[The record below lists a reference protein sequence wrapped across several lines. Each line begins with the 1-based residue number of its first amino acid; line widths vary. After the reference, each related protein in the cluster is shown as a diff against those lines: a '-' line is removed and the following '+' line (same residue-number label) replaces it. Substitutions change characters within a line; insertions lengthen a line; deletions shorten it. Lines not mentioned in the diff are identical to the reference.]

1 VRVTVRLFARLRDL
15 VGSGELMRVLP
26 GDRATVDDVWRSLV
40 REFPAAGAYERSM
53 SCAVNADY
61 SRLSAPVAD
70 GDEVAFL
77 PPVSGG

>member
-1 VRVTVRLFARLRDL
+1 MRVTVRLFARLREL
-15 VGSGELMRVLP
+15 AGRGEIERDVPP
-26 GDRATVDDVWRSLV
+26 GATVRQVWESLLA
-40 REFPAAGAYERSM
+40 EHPAIAPYAESM

-61 SRLSAPVAD
+61 ARMTTAVKD